1 MRKWIASLLCLLA
14 LAGTVGAAPRFTD
27 VAPEAYYAEAVDWAV
42 EQGITDGMGNRQ
54 FAPDQIC
61 TIGQALTFLW
71 RACGS
76 PAASGPA
83 PFNDVAETDY
93 YAKAAAWAYETGLVS
108 GSAFGAYRPCTRR
121 AMVTYLWKLSGSPV
135 SKETDTEARDWNLLL
150 VNPWNEIPEDFSVE
164 LHSVGGGHSVD
175 ARCADAL
182 LELLSACRAAGYS
195 ASVCSSYRTQA
206 YQQSLFDQRVAAR
219 MAQGMTRAEAEA
231 RTAQSTAVPGTSE
244 HQIGLAVDL
253 VDSGYWRLD
262 STQANRPTQQ
272 WLMQHSWEYGFILR
286 YPSDK
291 KEITGII
298 YEPWHYRYVGK
309 DAAKTIYEQE
319 ICLEEYLQELD
330 EFSLAAAWARA
341 EEITT
346 STTDDS
352 FRPNENCTR
361 AHLVTFLWRALEQGK
376 LRLP

>member
-1 MRKWIASLLCLLA
+1 MKKWIAALLCLLLLTGPV
-14 LAGTVGAAPRFTD
+14 LASERFED
-27 VAPEAYYAEAVDWAV
+27 VAPDAYYAEAVAWAV
-42 EQGITDGMGNRQ
+42 DREITNGMGNRQ
-54 FAPDQIC
+54 FAPDQLC

-76 PAASGPA
+76 PEASIA
-83 PFNDVAETDY
+83 QPFSDVAETDY
-93 YAKAAAWAYETGLVS
+93 YAGAAAWAYENGLVT
-108 GSAFGAYRPCTRR
+108 GTELGASRPCTRR
-121 AMVTYLWKLSGSPV
+121 AMVTYLWKLAGSPI
-135 SKETDTEARDWNLLL
+135 SKNVETGDRDWNLLL
-150 VNPWNEIPEDFSVE
+150 VNPWNAIPADFSVE
-164 LHSVGGGHSVD
+164 LQSVGGGHSVD

-182 LELLSACRAAGYS
+182 SEMLSACRTAGYS
-195 ASVCSSYRTQA
+195 ASICSSYRTHA

-231 RTAQSTAVPGTSE
+231 VTARSTAVPGTSE

-272 WLMQHSWEYGFILR
+272 WLMAHSWEYGFILR

-291 KEITGII
+291 TDLTGII

-309 DAAKTIYEQE
+309 DAARTIYEQE
-319 ICLEEYLQELD
+319 ICLEEYLEELD
-330 EFSLAAAWARA
+330 TFSLAAAWAR
-341 EEITT
+341 ETGITT
-346 STTDDS
+346 GSTDAS
-352 FRPNENCTR
+352 FRPNENCSR

>member
-1 MRKWIASLLCLLA
+1 MKKRIAALLCLLLLTGPV
-14 LAGTVGAAPRFTD
+14 LASERFED
-27 VAPEAYYAEAVDWAV
+27 VAPDAYYAEAVAWAV
-42 EQGITDGMGNRQ
+42 DRGITNGMGNRQ
-54 FAPDQIC
+54 FAPDQLC

-76 PAASGPA
+76 PEASIA
-83 PFNDVAETDY
+83 QPFSDVAETDY
-93 YAKAAAWAYETGLVS
+93 YAGAAAWAYENGLVT
-108 GSAFGAYRPCTRR
+108 GTELGASRPCTRR
-121 AMVTYLWKLSGSPV
+121 AMVTYLWKLAASPISKHAESG
-135 SKETDTEARDWNLLL
+135 AQDWNLLL
-150 VNPWNEIPEDFSVE
+150 VNPWNPIPADFSVE
-164 LHSVGGGHSVD
+164 LQSVGGGHSVD

-182 LELLSACRAAGYS
+182 TEMLSACRAAGYS
-195 ASVCSSYRTQA
+195 ASICSSYRTHA

-231 RTAQSTAVPGTSE
+231 VTARSTAVPGTSE

-272 WLMQHSWEYGFILR
+272 WLMAHSWEYGFILR

-291 KEITGII
+291 TDLTGII
-298 YEPWHYRYVGK
+298 YEPWHYRYVGE
-309 DAAKTIYEQE
+309 DAARTIYEQE
-319 ICLEEYLQELD
+319 ICLEEYLEELD
-330 EFSLAAAWARA
+330 TFSLAAAWAR
-341 EEITT
+341 ETGITT
-346 STTDDS
+346 SSTDAS
-352 FRPNENCTR
+352 FRPNENCSR

>member
-1 MRKWIASLLCLLA
+1 MKKRIAVLLCLLLLTGPV
-14 LAGTVGAAPRFTD
+14 LASERFED
-27 VAPEAYYAEAVDWAV
+27 VAPDAYYTEAVAWAV
-42 EQGITDGMGNRQ
+42 DQGITNGMGNRQ
-54 FAPDQIC
+54 FAPDQLC

-76 PAASGPA
+76 PEASIA
-83 PFNDVAETDY
+83 QPFSDVAETDY
-93 YAKAAAWAYETGLVS
+93 YAGAAAWAYETGLVS
-108 GSAFGAYRPCTRR
+108 GTELGAGRPCTRR
-121 AMVTYLWKLSGSPV
+121 AMVTYLWKLAGSPI
-135 SKETDTEARDWNLLL
+135 SKNVETGDRDWNLLL
-150 VNPWNEIPEDFSVE
+150 VNPWNPIPADFSVE
-164 LHSVGGGHSVD
+164 LQSVGGGHSVD

-182 LELLSACRAAGYS
+182 TEMLSACRAAGYS
-195 ASVCSSYRTQA
+195 ASICSSYRTQA

-231 RTAQSTAVPGTSE
+231 VTARSTAVPGTSE

-272 WLMQHSWEYGFILR
+272 WLMAHSWEYGFILR

-291 KEITGII
+291 TDLTGII

-309 DAAKTIYEQE
+309 DAARTIYEQE
-319 ICLEEYLQELD
+319 ICLEEYLEELD
-330 EFSLAAAWARA
+330 TFSLAAAWAR
-341 EEITT
+341 ETGITT
-346 STTDDS
+346 SSTDDS
-352 FRPNENCTR
+352 FRPNENCSR